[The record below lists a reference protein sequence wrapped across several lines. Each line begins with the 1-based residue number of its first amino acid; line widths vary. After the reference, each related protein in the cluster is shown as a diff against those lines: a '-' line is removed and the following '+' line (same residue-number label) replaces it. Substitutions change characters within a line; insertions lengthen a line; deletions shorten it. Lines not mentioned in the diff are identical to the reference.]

1 MRRVS
6 WASTMRWL
14 SSRGLATAARIASL
28 VISWKTIRWTGTLGR
43 RTSWRCHAMASP
55 SRSSSVARK
64 SSSDSASNCLSFL
77 TWAFLSA
84 LTT

>member
-6 WASTMRWL
+6 WASTSFL
-14 SSRGLATAARIASL
+14 FSSRGLATAARIASL
-28 VISWKTIRWTGTLGR
+28 VISWKTMRWTGIFGFS
-43 RTSWRCHAMASP
+43 TSWRCQAMASP

-64 SSSDSASNCLSFL
+64 SSSDSAISSLSFL
-77 TWAFLSA
+77 TCAFLSA

>member
-6 WASTMRWL
+6 WASTSFWL
-14 SSRGLATAARIASL
+14 SSRGLATAAWIAAL
-28 VISWKTIRWTGTLGR
+28 VISWKTIRLTGTLGFS
-43 RTSWRCHAMASP
+43 TSWRCQAMASP

-64 SSSDSASNCLSFL
+64 SSSESLSRSLSFL
-77 TWAFLSA
+77 TWARLSA